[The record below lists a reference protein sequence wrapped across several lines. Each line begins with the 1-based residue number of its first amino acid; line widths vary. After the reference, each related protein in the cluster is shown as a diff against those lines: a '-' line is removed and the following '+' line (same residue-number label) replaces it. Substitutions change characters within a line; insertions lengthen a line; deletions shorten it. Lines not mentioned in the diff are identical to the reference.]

1 MITTS
6 GYHSME
12 GKACIRFGFT
22 VILPHDILKKKKQIA
37 LMRGQQGNRI
47 IYPCSDKG
55 LESGR
60 DTEE

>member
-12 GKACIRFGFT
+12 GKACIRFGSK
-22 VILPHDILKKKKQIA
+22 VILPHDILKKKQIA
-37 LMRGQQGNRI
+37 LMRGQQANRI
-47 IYPCSDKG
+47 IYQCSDKG